1 MVSEPPH
8 NWQSY
13 RRSVRLA
20 VHEFGSGDRTAAI
33 VHGISGSGL
42 LWQDFAE
49 RLSRRHG
56 MRVLAVDLRGHGS
69 SPRSEHYRLRDF
81 TDDLVETLP
90 TDLDL
95 AIGHSLGGRA
105 LADAAERLQPHRAI
119 YLDPALDVDAGV
131 AGRRLLTYRMA
142 GPVVARMLSV
152 VDPAVPAPLR
162 RRLRASTRR
171 WDRFMALSVVQELD
185 AHRVEPAAPP
195 VPSTIVKGDEVPA
208 SSRALPR
215 ATQGLRLGCAGIPQP
230 PRNAASQ
237 ARGVAR
243 RPRRRTARADA
254 SAERGLSLRC
264 QASIEVDALTRL
276 GNIPC
281 VRAVIR

>member
-1 MVSEPPH
+1 M
-8 NWQSY
+8 
-13 RRSVRLA
+13 A

-119 YLDPALDVDAGV
+119 YLDPALDVDA
-131 AGRRLLTYRMA
+131 
-142 GPVVARMLSV
+142 
-152 VDPAVPAPLR
+152 
-162 RRLRASTRR
+162 
-171 WDRFMALSVVQELD
+171 
-185 AHRVEPAAPP
+185 
-195 VPSTIVKGDEVPA
+195 
-208 SSRALPR
+208 
-215 ATQGLRLGCAGIPQP
+215 
-230 PRNAASQ
+230 
-237 ARGVAR
+237 
-243 RPRRRTARADA
+243 
-254 SAERGLSLRC
+254 
-264 QASIEVDALTRL
+264 
-276 GNIPC
+276 
-281 VRAVIR
+281 

>member
-152 VDPAVPAPLR
+152 VDPAVPASLR

-195 VPSTIVKGDEVPA
+195 VPSTIVKATKSRLLRGRYLERLKAYGWDVREFLSRHEMQLLKPEALLDALEDVLRAPT
-208 SSRALPR
+208 RAL
-215 ATQGLRLGCAGIPQP
+215 
-230 PRNAASQ
+230 
-237 ARGVAR
+237 
-243 RPRRRTARADA
+243 
-254 SAERGLSLRC
+254 SA
-264 QASIEVDALTRL
+264 V
-276 GNIPC
+276 
-281 VRAVIR
+281 

>member
-1 MVSEPPH
+1 M
-8 NWQSY
+8 
-13 RRSVRLA
+13 A

-49 RLSRRHG
+49 RLSLRHG

-105 LADAAERLQPHRAI
+105 LADAAAQLQPHRAI

-152 VDPAVPAPLR
+152 VDPAVPAR
-162 RRLRASTRR
+162 
-171 WDRFMALSVVQELD
+171 DRFMALSVVQELD
-185 AHRVEPAAPP
+185 AHRVEPAPPP
-195 VPSTIVKGDEVPA
+195 VPSTIVKATKSRLLRSRYLERLKAYGWDVREFLSRHEMQLLKPEALLDALEDVLRAPT
-208 SSRALPR
+208 RAL
-215 ATQGLRLGCAGIPQP
+215 
-230 PRNAASQ
+230 
-237 ARGVAR
+237 
-243 RPRRRTARADA
+243 
-254 SAERGLSLRC
+254 SA
-264 QASIEVDALTRL
+264 V
-276 GNIPC
+276 
-281 VRAVIR
+281 